1 MIRPLYCIALLSL
14 FSMSLASQQSSFSS
28 SASHSEISSATTISS
43 RSAFDASRPFS
54 RLAFGGGIG
63 IMGIN
68 LQAATNINRY
78 SNLRV
83 TGNLFNYTVD
93 DITSN
98 GFTATGE
105 LDLSTLGAAFDL
117 YPWPSHGFRLSPGLL
132 LYNQNSMNV
141 TAIVAPGQSFSLN
154 DADYYSSAG
163 NPVHANARLGL
174 NSTNPAFTMTTG
186 WGNMISR
193 RGGHWSFPF
202 EIGAAFVSSPSFKM
216 TLSGVACDYTGQN
229 CVNAATNPDVQ
240 ANLQRQIDKYK
251 NDLDALKVF
260 PILST
265 GVSYNFNLR
274 GSR

>member
-1 MIRPLYCIALLSL
+1 MLRSLYCLIILGLV
-14 FSMSLASQQSSFSS
+14 SMPLVSQQGSFSS
-28 SASHSEISSATTISS
+28 SAASEEKPTPLSPVSKAD
-43 RSAFDASRPFS
+43 FDASKPFS
-54 RLAFGGGIG
+54 RLALGGGIG

-68 LQAATNINRY
+68 LEAATNMNRF

-83 TGNLFNYTVD
+83 AGNIFNYTVD
-93 DITSN
+93 DISSN
-98 GFTATGE
+98 GFNATGKLE
-105 LDLSTLGAAFDL
+105 FATLGASFD
-117 YPWPSHGFRLSPGLL
+117 YFPWPTHGFRLSPGLL

-141 TAIVAPGQSFSLN
+141 SAIVSGGQSFTLN
-154 DADYYSSAG
+154 DTDYYSSAS
-163 NPVHANARLGL
+163 NPIHANAKLGL

-193 RGGHWSFPF
+193 KGGHWSFPF

-216 TLSGVACDYTGQN
+216 TLAGTACDYTGLN

-240 ANLQRQIDKYK
+240 SNLQAQIDKYK
-251 NDLDALKVF
+251 KDVDALKVF

-265 GVSYNFNLR
+265 GISYSFNFF